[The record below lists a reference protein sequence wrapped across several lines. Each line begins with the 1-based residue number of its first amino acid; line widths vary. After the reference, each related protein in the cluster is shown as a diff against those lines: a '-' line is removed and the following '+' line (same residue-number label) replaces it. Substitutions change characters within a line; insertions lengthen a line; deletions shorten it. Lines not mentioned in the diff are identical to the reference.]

1 MALSEETTDGV
12 FVGDQYYVTHCTP
25 ADSVLNN
32 PGYTVRAASKIDPA
46 ALDAAFRYPPYEL
59 PIDLWR
65 DPPSA
70 ADAPRRLAC
79 TRHPAGGVWAV
90 HSAHLTKDTVGRDRS
105 YFSHLMHFPAASTAA
120 ALRSWGANE
129 WVTDYPPGASKA
141 LPVDVELPV
150 GQLVNDAALTE
161 FLGDSPPGPT
171 ELSLTVCPPRL
182 RGAPGE
188 RRDLFGRMFL
198 AVLMLT
204 EDENRR
210 LYVHAEP
217 GVVALLLYG
226 AVRLLPQSAGA
237 ALTFSTYEPAQRG
250 LRDPK
255 LGRVV
260 GTYLGVPGKPL
271 ATDVLTPNG
280 LVLDTFGLARSSPE
294 LRKPVTESLPG
305 AMKDLIKVVARG
317 EWATVDDIHQFV
329 GGEWDVRSWLEDA
342 RARAKAPPP
351 PLPALPDAGE
361 VLSLDDPDVN
371 ADDALSLDDDPAP
384 APTPRVPV
392 PPASRPAFGAGAPAA
407 GPAPKSAPA
416 LPPSRPVGAMTYAAP
431 ITRTNPACLLFL
443 IDQSKSMADPF
454 IAGTGQTKA
463 GVVADALNRLIQN
476 VVLRSAKADGVRDYF
491 RVGVLGYGQ
500 SVKAGLGGATPHNVL
515 IPVSQL
521 GAHPLRV
528 ETRTKLIPDGVG
540 GVLEQ
545 KVKFPVWYD
554 PEASGQTPMC
564 EAFAAA
570 GLAIQGFVDQFPDAY
585 PPMVL
590 NLTDGMPSDGNPQH
604 NARLITNLGT
614 RDGATLLFNLLIS
627 SKPVAADYFPAAET
641 HLTDVCSKLLF
652 RMSSVLPPKLLE
664 AARAEGHGVQP
675 RARGVVFNADP
686 TAIVRFL
693 DIGTRVTPS
702 GK

>member
-1 MALSEETTDGV
+1 VARAEETADDVVT
-12 FVGDQYYVTHCTP
+12 GDQYYVTHCAP

-59 PIDLWR
+59 PMDLWR
-65 DPPSA
+65 DPPLPVA
-70 ADAPRRLAC
+70 APRRLAR
-79 TRHPAGGVWAV
+79 TRHPAGGVWAA
-90 HSAHLTKDTVGRDRS
+90 HSAHRAKDTVGRDRS
-105 YFSHLMHFPAASTAA
+105 YFSHLMQFPTVSAA
-120 ALRSWGANE
+120 AVLRSWGADE

-141 LPVDVELPV
+141 LPVHVELPV
-150 GQLVNDAALTE
+150 GALVSDAALTA

-188 RRDLFGRMFL
+188 RRDLFGRVFL
-198 AVLMLT
+198 AALMLT
-204 EDENRR
+204 ENEGRR
-210 LYVHAEP
+210 LYIHAEP

-226 AVRLLPQSAGA
+226 ALRLLPQSAVA
-237 ALTFSTYEPAQRG
+237 DLTFSTYEPAQRG

-255 LGRVV
+255 LGRAV
-260 GTYLGVPGKPL
+260 GTYLGAPGKQL
-271 ATDVLTPNG
+271 AADALAPNG
-280 LVLDTFGLARSSPE
+280 LLLDTFTLARSSPE
-294 LRKPVTESLPG
+294 LRKPVTESLPA

-342 RARAKAPPP
+342 RARTKAPPL
-351 PLPALPDAGE
+351 PLPPEVGE
-361 VLSLDDPDVN
+361 VLSLDDPAVN
-371 ADDALSLDDDPAP
+371 ADAALSLDDAPAPPAP
-384 APTPRVPV
+384 APRPPR
-392 PPASRPAFGAGAPAA
+392 SAFGSGAPPA
-407 GPAPKSAPA
+407 GPAPQPTPA

-431 ITRTNPACLLFL
+431 ITRTSPACLLLL

-500 SVKAGLGGATPHNVL
+500 SVKAGLGGATPRHVL

-521 GAHPLRV
+521 GTHPLRV

-570 GLAIQGFVDQFPDAY
+570 GLAIQGFVDEFPDAY
-585 PPMVL
+585 PPIVL
-590 NLTDGMPSDGNPQH
+590 NLTDGMPSDGNPQY
-604 NARLITNLGT
+604 NARLITNMGT

-641 HLTDVCSKLLF
+641 HLTDLCSKLLF
-652 RMSSVLPPKLLE
+652 RMSSALPPKLLE

-675 RARGVVFNADP
+675 RARGVVINADP

>member
-1 MALSEETTDGV
+1 MARAEETEDGV
-12 FVGDQYYVTHCTP
+12 FVGDQYYVTHCAP

-70 ADAPRRLAC
+70 ANAPRRLARA
-79 TRHPAGGVWAV
+79 RHPAGGVWAA
-90 HSAHLTKDTVGRDRS
+90 HSAYLVKDTVGRDRS
-105 YFSHLMHFPAASTAA
+105 YFSHLMQFPAAPAA
-120 ALRSWGANE
+120 AVLRSWGADE

-141 LPVDVELPV
+141 LPGNVELPV
-150 GQLVNDAALTE
+150 GALVSDAALTA

-171 ELSLTVCPPRL
+171 ELSRTVCPPRL
-182 RGAPGE
+182 RGTPGE
-188 RRDLFGRMFL
+188 RRDLFGRLFL
-198 AVLMLT
+198 AALVLT
-204 EDENRR
+204 EDANRR

-217 GVVALLLYG
+217 GVLALLLYG
-226 AVRLLPQSAGA
+226 AVRLLPQSAVA
-237 ALTFSTYEPAQRG
+237 DLTFSTYEPAQRD
-250 LRDPK
+250 LRDPR

-260 GTYLGVPGKPL
+260 GTYLGAPGKTL
-271 ATDVLTPNG
+271 APDALAPNG
-280 LVLDTFGLARSSPE
+280 LVLDTFALGRSSPE
-294 LRKPVTESLPG
+294 LRKPVTESLPS

-342 RARAKAPPP
+342 RVRTKAPPLP
-351 PLPALPDAGE
+351 PLPDAGE
-361 VLSLDDPDVN
+361 MISLDDPAVN
-371 ADDALSLDDDPAP
+371 ADDALSLDDAPTPPAP
-384 APTPRVPV
+384 APR
-392 PPASRPAFGAGAPAA
+392 ARAA
-407 GPAPKSAPA
+407 GPRRRGGARGTGPRVRPGA
-416 LPPSRPVGAMTYAAP
+416 PPSRPVGAMTYAAP
-431 ITRTNPACLLFL
+431 ITRTSPACLLLL

-500 SVKAGLGGATPHNVL
+500 SVKAGLGGAAPHNVL

-564 EAFAAA
+564 EALAAA
-570 GLAIQGFVDQFPDAY
+570 GLAVQGFVTEFPDAY
-585 PPMVL
+585 PPIVL
-590 NLTDGMPSDGNPQH
+590 NLTDGMPSDGNPQY
-604 NARLITNLGT
+604 NARLITNQGT

-627 SKPVAADYFPAAET
+627 SKPVAADYFPATEA

-675 RARGVVFNADP
+675 RARGVVINADP